1 MRNYI
6 SIDMVKAAPAVA
18 VDGRLYDAFQSNIP
32 NGEKVEYGYKVCFD
46 NGAESFCESK
56 EFEKFFLLMDTNKN
70 LKTDKP
76 SISERMVDS
85 FIARFYATTVGDKTT
100 VVRAVLVNGYEI
112 VESSSCV
119 SPENY
124 DEEIG
129 VSICIDKIKDK
140 VWELLGFLLATAVNG
155 FNYETRYPS
164 ILHEEMKGSL
174 DGEEEALPFSDLPE
188 QEDCEEG
195 WGDPEPCEEDCG
207 GDDCCDSLP
216 QTPYGGVETDWSPNI
231 HITKCAEN
239 WPNCPVE
246 KECDSCVPA
255 TDCTCHKER
264 HQSHPEQGYCPD
276 SAEDCEKEESKP
288 VSIIIEEQENGA
300 FEIHMEGDSD
310 KATAAL
316 EMAMSSLFITEYA
329 HLDADMQ
336 LILADNMAA
345 RIGRGVRSMIMAGAK
360 TE

>member
-1 MRNYI
+1 MKNYI
-6 SIDMVKAAPAVA
+6 SVDMAKAVNAVS
-18 VDGRLYDAFQSNIP
+18 VGGRIYEDVENSEIP
-32 NGEKVEYGYKVCFD
+32 NGKEIEYGYKIHFDTGEECFCD
-46 NGAESFCESK
+46 AA
-56 EFEKFFLLMDTNKN
+56 EFEKYFLPLDVNEN

-76 SISERMVDS
+76 SISEKMVDN
-85 FIARFYATTVGDKTT
+85 FIARFYSTTVGDKTT
-100 VVRAVLVNGYEI
+100 VVRAVLVNGFEI

-188 QEDCEEG
+188 GEECEEG

-207 GDDCCDSLP
+207 GDDYGSPLP
-216 QTPYGGVETDWSPNI
+216 QTPYGSEGACVPNL
-231 HITKCAEN
+231 HITRCAEN

-246 KECDSCVPA
+246 KECESCVPFES
-255 TDCTCHKER
+255 CSCHKDAKPQQEF
-264 HQSHPEQGYCPD
+264 CPD
-276 SAEDCEKEESKP
+276 SEDGKKEESKP
-288 VSIIIEEQENGA
+288 VSIIIEEKESGA

-310 KATAAL
+310 KATVAL
-316 EMAMSSLFITEYA
+316 EMAMSSLFVSEC
-329 HLDADMQ
+329 ADMDREMQ

-345 RIGRGVRSMIMAGAK
+345 RIGRGVRSMIMSGAK
-360 TE
+360 TEKE